1 LDNKE
6 TVKHMKTYIFAVL
19 PLLAL
24 AACAPPAGTADTA
37 MKRSINHDVSTPY
50 HSGPNDSF
58 TTGAPPHAGMPAASE
73 R

>member
-1 LDNKE
+1 
-6 TVKHMKTYIFAVL
+6 
-19 PLLAL
+19 
-24 AACAPPAGTADTA
+24 